1 MPERDFSGGPVRL
14 CTYTAEGEGLI
25 PGLGTKMARP
35 KKKKKKTL
43 ARERIG
49 GEEVKMKSMKQFFQ
63 EALL

>member
-14 CTYTAEGEGLI
+14 CTSTAEGKGLI
-25 PGLGTKMARP
+25 PGLGTKMAWP

-43 ARERIG
+43 ARDRIG
-49 GEEVKMKSMKQFFQ
+49 GEEVKMESMKQFFQ